1 LNQSEATPS
10 CSQPTPEIAAYCAAL
25 EQAIL
30 ATTVRLELTRW
41 QDVDGRAGEY
51 ITGGNSHAT
60 VMDGRYL
67 VTHNHFGEMLTAM
80 QNQGIP
86 GEQIRLTLYK
96 TNGEVILA
104 DVPITILT
112 VVAQDS
118 QTLVL
123 DFNAYG
129 TEGLFAALGL
139 PSAQFAAGQTLPLQP
154 GLEVA
159 QIDWNGQTSH
169 VRWTQIE
176 SVAEVNGTPQLKLA
190 TPVAQGASGGGVFW
204 NGYHIAN
211 NWSRGSIQGIDSG
224 VVTDQYS
231 VAALNSL
238 GVTAVTALAQPNAH
252 QTSQNTESGNIE
264 QNSLG
269 ETEQAS
275 Y

>member
-1 LNQSEATPS
+1 
-10 CSQPTPEIAAYCAAL
+10 
-25 EQAIL
+25 
-30 ATTVRLELTRW
+30 
-41 QDVDGRAGEY
+41 
-51 ITGGNSHAT
+51 
-60 VMDGRYL
+60 
-67 VTHNHFGEMLTAM
+67 MLTAM

-86 GEQIRLTLYK
+86 GEQIRLSLYK
-96 TNGEVILA
+96 ANGELILA

-139 PSAQFAAGQTLPLQP
+139 PSAQFAAGQTLPLTLQP

-159 QIDWNGQTSH
+159 QINWDGQTSQ

-176 SVAEVNGTPQLKLA
+176 SVTDVNGTPQLKLA

-211 NWSRGSIQGIDSG
+211 NWLQGSIQTIESG
-224 VVTDQYS
+224 EVTDQYS

-238 GVTAVTALAQPNAH
+238 GVTAVTAPQTDAYQATQNREADL
-252 QTSQNTESGNIE
+252 TSQAIFD
-264 QNSLG
+264 
-269 ETEQAS
+269 ETGQTT